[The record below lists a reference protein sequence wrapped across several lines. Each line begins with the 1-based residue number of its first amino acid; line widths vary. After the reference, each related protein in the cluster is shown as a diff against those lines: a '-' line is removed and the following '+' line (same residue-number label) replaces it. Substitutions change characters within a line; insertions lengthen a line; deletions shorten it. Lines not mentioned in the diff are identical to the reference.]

1 MNQFPALVIGG
12 PPHSGKS
19 VLAHILTQKLR
30 ERNVDH
36 YLLRSAP
43 DGEGDWTQWASAEVV
58 QEVRHKGQ
66 WSDHWTTSMCR
77 DIANRM
83 LPMLV
88 DVGGKLSQTQETIL
102 DQCTYGLILTPNPS
116 AQTEWIDR
124 MQRHG
129 LEIIADLHSDL
140 HGKNGLWGENGQLR
154 GTLADLERH
163 NTPNDPVFDQLA
175 DWVAGFLRVDAD
187 RLRKWHFSLA
197 PSEVEVVDI
206 EAIIRGLYPE
216 QSNYWLNPDDV
227 PALLAHVPAHTQLAA
242 YGRMP
247 AFAVVALAQRCHLTH
262 LFDPRRGW
270 MAIPRLKVNAE
281 ENDDWQ
287 HNHRLKLRLERHLPD
302 KYTLAVELLGDGYL
316 DYEVAVQAR
325 LPYITPNSVI
335 TIDGRIPLWLFA
347 AITNAYRAQR
357 RIQVMQ
363 PSRQSQSGRKEA

>member
-43 DGEGDWTQWASAEVV
+43 DGEGDWAQWASPEVV
-58 QEVRHKGQ
+58 KEVRHKGQ

-102 DQCTYGLILTPNPS
+102 DQCTYGLVLTPNPS
-116 AQTEWIDR
+116 AQLEWVER

-140 HGKNGLWGENGQLR
+140 HGKDALWIEAGRLC
-154 GTLADLERH
+154 GTLAGLARQ
-163 NTPNDPVFDQLA
+163 NTPNSPVFDQLA
-175 DWVAGFLRVDAD
+175 DWVADLLRVDAI

-197 PSEVEVVDI
+197 PSEVEVIDI

-216 QSNYWLNPDDV
+216 QSKYWLNPDDI
-227 PALLAHVPAHTQLAA
+227 PRLLTHMPAHMPLAA
-242 YGRMP
+242 YGRIP
-247 AFAVVALAQRCHLTH
+247 AIAVVALAQHCRLTH
-262 LFDPRRGW
+262 LFDPRWGW
-270 MAIPRLKVNAE
+270 LAIPLLSVNAE
-281 ENDDWQ
+281 ENDDWK
-287 HNHRLKLRLERHLPD
+287 HNHRLKLRLEHHLPD
-302 KYTLAVELLGDGYL
+302 KYTLEVKLLGDGYL
-316 DYEVAVQAR
+316 DYEVAAQTR
-325 LPYITPNSVI
+325 LPYIAPNSLI

-347 AITNAYRAQR
+347 AITNAYRAQHH
-357 RIQVMQ
+357 IQIAPPHQ
-363 PSRQSQSGRKEA
+363 RP